1 MSFASSSRFTKF
13 AISALVLGFSIS
25 AAAALPFEDIIRKA
39 AIDSGLT
46 RPEATYADVD
56 MALFE
61 PGKTLFK
68 SRSLSLNGDISCQ
81 QCHLDQFGSADGIP
95 NAVAVGGDGKGAA
108 RVMGA
113 GGILPRNTLPFWGR
127 GGKGFDTFFWDG
139 KVDFLAGAKISQFG
153 DAPPSNDPMIV
164 ADHLPVVEIR
174 EMLSETGVVKDNKS
188 EAVAAAETLYR
199 ELARKL
205 HRDEA
210 AATEQ
215 IATAFGIGPD
225 QVEYIHYATALTT
238 FIRTNFRLKET
249 KFHRFVFDGAE
260 LSTDELDGA
269 RLFYGKGKC
278 STCHS
283 GTYFTDFR
291 FHAVPFPQIGFG
303 KNGFG
308 VDYGRFNV
316 TQDPEDLYKFRTP
329 PLWNVLKTSPY
340 GHSGSVATVEE
351 AIRVHFDPLSSVD
364 PKEMSALDRHEF
376 FKRLETAAGE
386 RLLMGYLDDREIS
399 ELASFL
405 KTLEF
410 DGDPAGDPE

>member
-1 MSFASSSRFTKF
+1 
-13 AISALVLGFSIS
+13 
-25 AAAALPFEDIIRKA
+25 
-39 AIDSGLT
+39 
-46 RPEATYADVD
+46 
-56 MALFE
+56 
-61 PGKTLFK
+61 
-68 SRSLSLNGDISCQ
+68 
-81 QCHLDQFGSADGIP
+81 
-95 NAVAVGGDGKGAA
+95 
-108 RVMGA
+108 
-113 GGILPRNTLPFWGR
+113 
-127 GGKGFDTFFWDG
+127 
-139 KVDFLAGAKISQFG
+139 
-153 DAPPSNDPMIV
+153 
-164 ADHLPVVEIR
+164 DHLPVVEIR

-188 EAVAAAETLYR
+188 EAVAAAENLYR
-199 ELARKL
+199 ELASKL
-205 HRDEA
+205 HHDEA

-215 IATAFGIGPD
+215 IATAFGIAPD

-260 LSTDELDGA
+260 LTADELDGA

-329 PLWNVLKTSPY
+329 PLYNVFKTAPY
-340 GHSGSVATVEE
+340 GHSGSIATVEE
-351 AIRVHFDPLSSVD
+351 AIRVHFDPLAAVD
-364 PKEMSALDRHEF
+364 PKVMSALDRHEF
-376 FKRLETAAGE
+376 FKRLSTAADD
-386 RLLMGYLDDREIS
+386 RLLMGYLDNQEVGN
-399 ELASFL
+399 LVAFL

-410 DGDPAGDPE
+410 DGVPVGDPE